1 MAAMLQHCKNYSYF
15 NIKGLRFP
23 LSLFLL
29 LILSSVASSQNL
41 KSEYIGAVITKGFKT
56 MLYNIHIKY
65 NLKTYEIRGYST
77 TDLDKTNETICL
89 INGKYDPK
97 SNTLKFSEY
106 KIQSTKSK
114 AKPSEMCFIHF
125 DGRLMQKNENAIRGK
140 FKGKYP
146 DGSYCAEGQIFLASK
161 EVLVSTMDS
170 VKKQN
175 DTILNEFKKE
185 IPLIDVIRGGQTRY
199 IEAEKDTISISI
211 WDDHKLD
218 NDMVDLYID
227 NKLIES
233 GVILSKKPVSF
244 NLAMSKNRT
253 IKIKAKNIGYIA
265 PNTAKIRISNGGKV
279 LLLLNE
285 LDVNQVSEIIFTK
298 KL

>member
-1 MAAMLQHCKNYSYF
+1 MVAMLKLYKIISYI
-15 NIKGLRFP
+15 NRKGLRFS

-29 LILSSVASSQNL
+29 LTLSSVASGQNL
-41 KSEYIGAVITKGFKT
+41 KSEYIGAIITRGFKT
-56 MLYNIHIKY
+56 MLYNIHINY
-65 NLKTYEIRGYST
+65 NSKTSEIKGYST

-89 INGKYDPK
+89 ISGKYDRK
-97 SNTLKFSEY
+97 TNTLKFSEY

-125 DGRLMQKNENAIRGK
+125 EGRLMQKNENAIRGK

-146 DGSYCAEGQIFLASK
+146 DGSHCAEGQIFLASK

-170 VKKQN
+170 VKKSN

-185 IPLIDVIRGGQTRY
+185 IPMIVVIRGGQIRY
-199 IEAEKDTISISI
+199 IQAERDTIGISI

-218 NDMVDLYID
+218 NDMIDLYVD
-227 NKLIES
+227 GKLVES
-233 GVILSKKPVSF
+233 GIILSKKPVSF
-244 NLAMSKNRT
+244 NLAILKNRT
-253 IKIKAKNIGYIA
+253 IKIKAKNIGFIA
-265 PNTAKIRISNGGKV
+265 PNTAKIRISNGEKV

-285 LDVNQVSEIIFTK
+285 LDVHQVSEIVFTK
-298 KL
+298 K

>member
-1 MAAMLQHCKNYSYF
+1 
-15 NIKGLRFP
+15 
-23 LSLFLL
+23 
-29 LILSSVASSQNL
+29 
-41 KSEYIGAVITKGFKT
+41 
-56 MLYNIHIKY
+56 
-65 NLKTYEIRGYST
+65 
-77 TDLDKTNETICL
+77 
-89 INGKYDPK
+89 
-97 SNTLKFSEY
+97 
-106 KIQSTKSK
+106 
-114 AKPSEMCFIHF
+114 
-125 DGRLMQKNENAIRGK
+125 
-140 FKGKYP
+140 
-146 DGSYCAEGQIFLASK
+146 
-161 EVLVSTMDS
+161 MDS

-285 LDVNQVSEIIFTK
+285 LDVNQVSEIVFTK